1 LPSREIGVDWFAVMY
16 REKIICPETFAN
28 AGGSTWFGKAKV
40 SGWLERVVFLGVEA
54 GLES

>member
-1 LPSREIGVDWFAVMY
+1 MY